1 MFCTRRTS
9 TLQLRELD
17 PLRQHADFPTAAET
31 VEPDAEHED
40 AEHEGERLRLR
51 LAASQPVAE
60 RKCLHPSS
68 RTFFCQNVVLFLYTV
83 IFLCDIYFHFFAV
96 NPIL

>member
-31 VEPDAEHED
+31 VERDAEEQED
-40 AEHEGERLRLR
+40 GLRLR
-51 LAASQPVAE
+51 PAASLPVAE
-60 RKCLHPSS
+60 RECLHPSS

-83 IFLCDIYFHFFAV
+83 IFLCDYIFSF
-96 NPIL
+96 LRC

>member
-1 MFCTRRTS
+1 MFCTRRSS

-17 PLRQHADFPTAAET
+17 PLRQHADFPAAAET
-31 VEPDAEHED
+31 VEQDAEHED
-40 AEHEGERLRLR
+40 DRLRLR

-68 RTFFCQNVVLFLYTV
+68 RTIFCQNVVLFLYTV